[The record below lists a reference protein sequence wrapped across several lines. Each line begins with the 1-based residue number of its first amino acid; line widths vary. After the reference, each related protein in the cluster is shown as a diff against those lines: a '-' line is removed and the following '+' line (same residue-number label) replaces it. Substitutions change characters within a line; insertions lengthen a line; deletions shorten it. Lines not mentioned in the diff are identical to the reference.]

1 MRPSIACSPSRSDP
15 ARPCFITGPLGRNE
29 YWQATARMDSLLGP
43 RRLVSVVREERF
55 LLEGREI
62 PLSFGG
68 RKIKQVFK
76 ETNADGSAPALVE
89 RPIGRGK
96 LLWIGLP
103 IEWNDRHSSV
113 AELYAHAIQ
122 TASIEPD
129 FRWEEGGCRPGVY
142 GRCLT
147 FAEGRLYLF
156 VSESGQDETV
166 RIVQPDNGTTYA
178 FKLASERTVMFAA
191 DCQGQLIAVYR
202 PREVEIAVI
211 K

>member
-1 MRPSIACSPSRSDP
+1 MQLSIDCSPSWSDP
-15 ARPCFITGPLGRNE
+15 ARPCSLPARSA
-29 YWQATARMDSLLGP
+29 ATNIGKRPPGWTACSVRGASAASCAR
-43 RRLVSVVREERF
+43 RF
-55 LLEGREI
+55 LLAGREI

-76 ETNADGSAPALVE
+76 ETNADGSPSTLLE
-89 RPIGRGK
+89 QPIGSGK
-96 LLWIGLP
+96 LLWVGLP
-103 IEWNDRHSSV
+103 VEWNDRQAAV

-129 FRWEEGGCRPGVY
+129 LRWEEGGSRPGIY

-147 FAEGRLYLF
+147 FAQGRLYLF
-156 VSESGQDETV
+156 VSESGQDEIV

-191 DCQGQLIAVYR
+191 DRQGELIAVYR
-202 PREVEIAVI
+202 PREVEIEVI